1 MFFSV
6 VRGLFVRGVKD
17 TLKLNPQYKVL
28 NWSRKP
34 HGLAARTSALQG
46 AASCDVAKPSSG
58 IKTHASIV
66 QPPELYSVGRYDDVR
81 VGVYPS
87 KWYQNRCVHMGLDI
101 GAPVGTPVH
110 LPLDGQVVSLEVDDT
125 GFGPSVITEHS
136 RPVCCYLN
144 AKTSSPVK
152 HNCILQNTSRPSTA
166 HQSLNRQSVD
176 FQSTSSQSV
185 DSQSSSRGPSPNPS
199 SSCRSTTSCEQK
211 IYILWGHLSLKTWYE
226 LELGQTLKAGDVLGR
241 LGGSHENAG
250 SGFFARAEARDTF
263 LHHAVQPPIT
273 WSQTEHP
280 PVGGHSMESSPV
292 GSLPMEC
299 PPVGWPPHI
308 HMQILY
314 SRPRTISEV
323 PGVVG
328 LDDRS
333 EALQLYPDPRCLF
346 GPVYEDS

>member
-110 LPLDGQVVSLEVDDT
+110 LPLDGQVVGLEVDDT

-152 HNCILQNTSRPSTA
+152 HNCILQNTSPI
-166 HQSLNRQSVD
+166 
-176 FQSTSSQSV
+176 
-185 DSQSSSRGPSPNPS
+185 
-199 SSCRSTTSCEQK
+199 CRSTTSCEQK

-346 GPVYEDS
+346 GPVY